1 MFPFNFPLKHFRE
14 IEKETLERNGL
25 TVSPELKLLSV
36 FTQLVSACLSRQ
48 YGHCFTVVAIAL
60 NYNHANNILKQIFYQ
75 TFLSPGIN

>member
-60 NYNHANNILKQIFYQ
+60 SYNHANNILKQIFYQ
-75 TFLSPGIN
+75 TFLSPRIN